1 MQRKFKFALC
11 IFLAIVALLCTASAA
26 DIYVAADGD
35 DTAAGTADAPVAT
48 LTQAYTLLGADGG
61 TVLLADTVPIA
72 ATSGNC
78 YIEPTHNAKI
88 TVTSA
93 PDANGALDL
102 TGIAH
107 FHFSGE
113 TEWNSIGISANE
125 VVLTAD
131 NNIVTMGQG
140 LTVSS
145 PSSDTEYRGGHRF
158 CGAKLHLAAYAPC
171 DTANRSITT
180 AGGRLNVY
188 SGEYRSISAWYG
200 SGVTLAGGKTQICFG
215 EPTGDGTVWV
225 RRLCPGLIGTQPDA
239 VLSLTKQTTVELIV
253 LDSINAVETYRS
265 TQHTLDGNLYV
276 SWLLRDSIQGDATA
290 VTAWDAAFAE
300 DATCTMKVYASEHE
314 AAADASA
321 ALLLRSTPSTGTY
334 TRYTLSDYVHAHEI
348 YTASDGRLL
357 CCLCGYEQCRHRTQ
371 RKVEIEAATCKSYA
385 LYELYCDDLCGEHLL
400 NPDGT
405 PKTVSGTTYNSGNH
419 VGRPKYSSTSTAVNF
434 ICEGCKKQYA
444 TLRGD
449 GIGNRIIL
457 GEGGIDY
464 LSAAQL
470 PKDGS
475 PLHFATF
482 TNLVRFLRAAKSCRS
497 GDLTIEIRG
506 AVEVPNGLTM
516 PVVNGHVTIEGAD
529 ENAVLYF
536 DCYTKR
542 IRLSDDTTFRNIG
555 FCSTSAAGG
564 GIIITGQNHKLVMD
578 EGIRVQRQSG
588 TLQTPTGAKTALVT
602 DLHVVGGFSGGDA
615 ISDGTGKYIRGDVT
629 VRSGYYRYVGG
640 FNFNSSTNDGNSKI
654 TIGRT
659 NPNDTLH
666 VDYLCPFSRGDGYLY
681 ERAEC
686 TIIVDGYLHVDRF
699 YVTTLNKATDGGDY
713 ITNVVLRGDIRGGNS
728 EASNLKFDIRGTNEN
743 QPLTTVNVYTDARV
757 ATAIQDSY
765 AFIGSPDG
773 SIDCDPT
780 LGRLNATVNTY
791 SYEDYCKTC
800 LGGHIDHDNDT
811 LCDTCGYDM
820 NAAEE

>member
-11 IFLAIVALLCTASAA
+11 IFLAIVALLCTASAV
-26 DIYVAADGD
+26 DIYVSADGD

-48 LTQAYTLLGADGG
+48 LTQAYTLLGTDGG
-61 TVLLADTVPIA
+61 TVLLADTVPVT
-72 ATSGNC
+72 ATSGDC
-78 YIEPTHNAKI
+78 YIEPTHSAKI

-93 PDANGALDL
+93 PDANGALNL
-102 TGIAH
+102 TGIEH

-188 SGEYRSISAWYG
+188 SGEYCSISAWYG

-215 EPTGDGTVWV
+215 EPTGVGTVWV

-239 VLSLTKQTTVELIV
+239 VLTLTKQATVKLLA
-253 LDSINAVETYRS
+253 LDSINAVETYRT

-276 SWLLRDSIQGDATA
+276 SWLLHDSIQGDATA

-300 DATCTMKVYASEHE
+300 DASCSMKVYANETNTL
-314 AAADASA
+314 ADASA
-321 ALLLRSTPSTGTY
+321 SLLLRNTPSTGTY
-334 TRYTLSDYVHAHEI
+334 TRHAFSDYVHEHEI

-357 CCLCGYEQCRHRTQ
+357 CRICGYEQCRHRTQ
-371 RKVEIEAATCKSYA
+371 KRVEVKAATCTSYA
-385 LYELYCDDLCGEHLL
+385 VYEIHCDDLCGEPML
-400 NPDGT
+400 NTDGT
-405 PKTVSGTTYNSGNH
+405 PKTVSGTTYDSSNH
-419 VGRPKYSSTSTAVNF
+419 AGRPKYSSTSTIVKF
-434 ICEGCKKQYA
+434 ICEGCGKQYA

-449 GIGNRIIL
+449 EIGNRIIL

-482 TNLVRFLRAAKSCRS
+482 TNLVRFLLAAKSCRS

-615 ISDGTGKYIRGDVT
+615 IFEGSGKYIRGNVT

-681 ERAEC
+681 DRAEC
-686 TIIVDGYLHVDRF
+686 TIIVDGYLYVDRF
-699 YVTTLNKATDGGDY
+699 YVTTLNKASEIGCY
-713 ITNVVLRGDIRGGNS
+713 VTNVVLRGDIHGYNS
-728 EASNLKFDIRGTNEN
+728 ERSNLKFDIRSTNEN
-743 QPLTTVNVYTDARV
+743 RPATAVNVYTDTRV

-765 AFIGSPDG
+765 AFIGSPSDG
-773 SIDCDPT
+773 IAYDPT
-780 LGRLNATVNTY
+780 LDRLCAVVSAY
-791 SYEDYCKTC
+791 SYEDYCRTK
-800 LGGHIDHDNDT
+800 LGGHIDNDT
-811 LCDTCGYDM
+811 DALCDECGHDM
-820 NAAEE
+820 FAPD